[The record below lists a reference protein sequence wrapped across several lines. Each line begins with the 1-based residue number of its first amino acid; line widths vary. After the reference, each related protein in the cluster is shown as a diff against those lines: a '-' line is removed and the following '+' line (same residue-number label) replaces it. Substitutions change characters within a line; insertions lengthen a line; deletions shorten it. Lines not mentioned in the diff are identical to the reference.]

1 MGGAQSGVAI
11 IGICRDHDGS
21 VAGLSQ
27 AFALVSTQSNVSMM
41 TFYNDVTF
49 LYATQYER
57 GRAQIG
63 RRQMVPGPET
73 SQALPDN
80 GAVDMATGEVGT
92 YAGLSYSTISEWRER
107 STDRWMVHGRL
118 LIPKLRRYLCNS
130 EKVVIPPLLSFR
142 Y

>member
-1 MGGAQSGVAI
+1 MAI

-49 LYATQYER
+49 SMPRNTSGGVR
-57 GRAQIG
+57 RSG

-92 YAGLSYSTISEWRER
+92 YRRLVVLDHLGVARTVDGSLDGAWTIADSQVTSLS
-107 STDRWMVHGRL
+107 VQ
-118 LIPKLRRYLCNS
+118 
-130 EKVVIPPLLSFR
+130 
-142 Y
+142 

>member
-1 MGGAQSGVAI
+1 MAI

-63 RRQMVPGPET
+63 RRQMVPGLKRVRRYPTMVRSIWPQEK
-73 SQALPDN
+73 SAHI
-80 GAVDMATGEVGT
+80 
-92 YAGLSYSTISEWRER
+92 AGLSYSTISEWRER